1 VADHL
6 GLMSA
11 LWISALMPLAG
22 FVVALFLPEPRRA

>member
-1 VADHL
+1 
-6 GLMSA
+6 MSA